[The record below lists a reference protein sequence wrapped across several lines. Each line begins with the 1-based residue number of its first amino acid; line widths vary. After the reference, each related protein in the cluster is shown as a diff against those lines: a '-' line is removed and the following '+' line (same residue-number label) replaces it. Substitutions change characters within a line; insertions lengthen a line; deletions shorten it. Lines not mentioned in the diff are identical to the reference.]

1 MNLGWRRRA
10 DPDRVGYLLDIER
23 GYWEK
28 EPDDD
33 TPRDQVSKRVQR
45 VVPFVEDTRNCLI
58 LRPEAPLDPAL
69 MASLEAAVKIA
80 IQVEFQLEDREL
92 GSEPLPT
99 SSDRRQLLL
108 YESSEGGAGVLRRLV
123 EEPDALARVAR
134 RALAICHFDPD
145 TGADLG
151 HAPGA
156 RERCEAACYDC
167 LRSYYN
173 QRDHAHL
180 DRHAIA
186 PLLRAVGRRPGA
198 DLAARPRTPG
208 PPRRPRAA
216 VPVRS
221 RAPLARPGADA
232 RPAPARRRAAVP
244 RRSAHPPRLPVPPRR
259 CRDLHRWPAPRS
271 ARPGGRG
278 S

>member
-1 MNLGWRRRA
+1 
-10 DPDRVGYLLDIER
+10 
-23 GYWEK
+23 
-28 EPDDD
+28 
-33 TPRDQVSKRVQR
+33 VSKRVQR

-58 LRPEAPLDPAL
+58 LRPEAPLDLAL

-186 PLLRAVGRRPGA
+186 PLLRAWAGGQA
-198 DLAARPRTPG
+198 QL
-208 PPRRPRAA
+208 
-216 VPVRS
+216 S
-221 RAPLARPGADA
+221 
-232 RPAPARRRAAVP
+232 PAPAR
-244 RRSAHPPRLPVPPRR
+244 
-259 CRDLHRWPAPRS
+259 
-271 ARPGGRG
+271 ARTTTTPSRG
-278 S
+278 SASPISSAAGSRWC